1 MDDGADTASS
11 GGMKMRRLEESST
24 VLRCDAF
31 GLVHLLHF
39 FVVADL
45 CYPVAPHDSPR
56 DTAKTSTK
64 SDKSAT

>member
-1 MDDGADTASS
+1 MDDGANTASS

-39 FVVADL
+39 CGGGFVL
-45 CYPVAPHDSPR
+45 PS
-56 DTAKTSTK
+56 S
-64 SDKSAT
+64 SA